1 MAESLLIINLEYR
14 EVQTTGEPCSV
25 CNEPI
30 FSKQYQLF
38 LEPGGETDTK
48 LCQACYECVKE

>member
-1 MAESLLIINLEYR
+1 MAESVIIISLEWR
-14 EVQTTGEPCSV
+14 EVPTSCEPCCV

-48 LCQACYECVKE
+48 LCQACYECVKD